1 MENSPITTNADV
13 LTSPDVKKQKN
24 KKLIIAVGLVGI
36 IIVIAAVSLLITS
49 FRKPSSTSENKT
61 ASEIQLKTEY
71 QNPFDKKT
79 QYVNP
84 FSGYKNPFDQI
95 K

>member
-13 LTSPDVKKQKN
+13 LESLDIKKQRN
-24 KKLIIAVGLVGI
+24 KRLIIVVGLFAA
-36 IIVIAAVSLLITS
+36 IIVIIAIALLTASLK
-49 FRKPSSTSENKT
+49 KPLTSENKT

-84 FSGYKNPFDQI
+84 FSGYKNPFDQL

>member
-1 MENSPITTNADV
+1 METSPITTNSDI
-13 LTSPDVKKQKN
+13 LTGLDVKKQKN
-24 KKLIIAVGLVGI
+24 KKLIIAVGLVGA
-36 IIVIAAVSLLITS
+36 IVAIAIAVLLTMSLK
-49 FRKPSSTSENKT
+49 KPSLTSENKT

-84 FSGYKNPFDQI
+84 FSGYKNPFDQL